1 MTRRG
6 RDCIRATASI
16 QVVMEALIEK
26 NSVPLGRILIYNYH
40 MNEEHDD
47 ITLDTETEIDD
58 SVVAEENQLDV
69 IKKLRER
76 LKKAEAEKQEYLN
89 GWQRE
94 KADFINMRK
103 RDEEAKLEFV
113 KFSKEEVVR
122 DIIPVLD
129 SFDLAFQNKTVWESL
144 PDNWR
149 KGIESIYN
157 QLVSILGNHG
167 VTKMIPIGEE
177 FDPKLHEAV
186 EMVNVSEHNQD
197 GKILTVLQPGY
208 TLGGKEVRPPK
219 VTVGQ
224 ME

>member
-1 MTRRG
+1 
-6 RDCIRATASI
+6 
-16 QVVMEALIEK
+16 
-26 NSVPLGRILIYNYH
+26 

-47 ITLDTETEIDD
+47 ITLDTEDEIDD
-58 SVVAEENQLDV
+58 SVVAEENQRDV

-76 LKKAEAEKQEYLN
+76 LKKTEEEKQEYLN

-103 RDEEAKLEFV
+103 RDEEARIEFV

-129 SFDLAFQNKTVWESL
+129 SFDLAFQNKAVWESL

-157 QLVSILGNHG
+157 QLISILGNHG
-167 VTKMIPIGEE
+167 VSKVTPIGEM

-186 EMVNVSEHNQD
+186 EMVRVTESEQD

-219 VTVGQ
+219 VVVGHL
-224 ME
+224 E